1 MADPL
6 NEKDL
11 QSINANLDQLSIA
24 EEQIRKATS
33 AGLDVSELSE
43 TARQQRGQLLK
54 LKQTYFPG
62 Q

>member
-6 NEKDL
+6 GEKDL
-11 QSINANLDQLSIA
+11 DSINANLNQLLIA
-24 EEQIRKATS
+24 EEEIRRATA
-33 AGLDVSELSE
+33 AGLDVTDLAD
-43 TARQQRGQLLK
+43 TARQQRAQLIK

>member
-6 NEKDL
+6 GAQDL
-11 QSINANLDQLSIA
+11 ETIEANLAQLSIA
-24 EEQIRKATS
+24 EDEIRRATA
-33 AGLDVSELSE
+33 AGIDVKELAD
-43 TARQQRGQLLK
+43 TARAQRAQLLK

>member
-6 NEKDL
+6 GEKDL
-11 QSINANLDQLSIA
+11 ETINANLDQLTIA
-24 EEQIRKATS
+24 EEEIRRATS
-33 AGLDVSELSE
+33 AGLDVTELAD
-43 TARQQRGQLLK
+43 TARAQRAQLLK